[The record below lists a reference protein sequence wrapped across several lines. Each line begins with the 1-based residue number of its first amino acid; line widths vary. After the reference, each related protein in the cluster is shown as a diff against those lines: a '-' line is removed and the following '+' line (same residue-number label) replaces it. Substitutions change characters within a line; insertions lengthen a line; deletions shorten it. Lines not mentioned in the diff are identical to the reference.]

1 MKQITILII
10 FFAVFGISSLS
21 QENPIFIE
29 GQTNG
34 PVKGNSNYLAGD
46 TNTYVN
52 GIWSRVSDLPASLLG
67 TNAYYDSLNS
77 RIFICGGASSTG
89 VPTDTCWWYN
99 VAGGTFTQAA
109 SLPRPRWSGKLVR
122 VKDALYLVGSID
134 TAFTTPDGLIFR
146 YSLQNNSWSIADT
159 IPAPFVLEAAV
170 CVLKDSLIAVIGG
183 STSGFQG
190 AINRVRIYDP
200 QLNVWKVSNVFP
212 INITT
217 AHAEYYQTDSDT
229 SIFVVG
235 GFGAGNINSV
245 FRGSVD
251 FFSSDTIFVTWQL
264 YCNVPFSQPLYRVA
278 GAKWN
283 DFMLFG
289 PGMTGGTSVN
299 EIWGLRYNDSIGVWT
314 GFLPASGDTTANI
327 SSFAAVTGI
336 DSNYFFL
343 FGGFKNPNAINIAQK
358 YSFITPPPIG
368 IVNIS
373 ASVPGEFRLYQN
385 YPNPFNPVTRIKFD
399 YIRSSES
406 DVNFDVYD
414 VTGRQVYQYR
424 FTGLTSG
431 SYEIDFDGTDL
442 SSGLYLYR
450 LYNGKNSAT
459 GKMILLK

>member
-190 AINRVRIYDP
+190 AINLVRIYDP
-200 QLNVWKVSNVFP
+200 ELNVWKVSNVFP

-217 AHAEYYQTDSDT
+217 AHSEYYQTESDS

-235 GFGAGNINSV
+235 GFGAGNLNSV

-251 FFSSDTIFVTWQL
+251 FFSSDTIFVAWQL
-264 YCNVPFSQPLYRVA
+264 YSNVPFSQPLYRVA

-289 PGMTGGTSVN
+289 PGMTGSTSVN
-299 EIWGLRYNDSIGVWT
+299 EIWGLRYFDSVGVWT

-327 SSFAAVTGI
+327 SSFATVKGI
-336 DSNYFFL
+336 DSNYFYL
-343 FGGFKNPNAINIAQK
+343 FGGFKNPNAINTAQ
-358 YSFITPPPIG
+358 
-368 IVNIS
+368 
-373 ASVPGEFRLYQN
+373 
-385 YPNPFNPVTRIKFD
+385 
-399 YIRSSES
+399 
-406 DVNFDVYD
+406 
-414 VTGRQVYQYR
+414 
-424 FTGLTSG
+424 
-431 SYEIDFDGTDL
+431 
-442 SSGLYLYR
+442 
-450 LYNGKNSAT
+450 
-459 GKMILLK
+459 